1 MRDLIPDVDSD
12 RAFSQHAL
20 ERFRHQCAA
29 IPAYGAFA
37 RHVGRGP
44 DDVRDWRDIPPVPA
58 SAFRSH
64 DLSAAPLDSEA
75 VTFETSG
82 TTISRP
88 GRVRLSDTA
97 LYEAS
102 LSRSFER
109 HLLPDGAPLHGVV
122 FGPTRAEA
130 PRSSLWFMVDHVVR
144 KLCTGGTWIVER
156 GEPIWERADQA
167 VSGGQPVLLLG
178 TTLLFQAYF
187 DRCNREGRVF
197 QLPERSRAMDTGGA
211 KGTRINLRREDVE
224 AGFARVLGIEQS
236 RLVNEYG
243 MAELGSQFYQDT
255 LLAAYERR
263 SPLPGFTVAPWVRT
277 RVLDPETMRERSP
290 GVPGLL
296 VHYDLANL
304 EVPMAIQTEDVGT
317 LLATGRLLLEGRLP
331 EAERRGCSL
340 PFEQFLERERA

>member
-12 RAFSQHAL
+12 RGFSHHAL

-37 RHVGRGP
+37 RHLGRGP

-64 DLSAAPLDSEA
+64 DLSAAPSGREA

-102 LSRSFER
+102 LSRSFQR
-109 HLLPDGAPLHGVV
+109 HLLPDGARLHAIV

-130 PRSSLWFMVDHVVR
+130 PHSSLWFMVDHVVR
-144 KLCTGGTWIVER
+144 KLCAGGTWIVER

-167 VSGGQPVLLLG
+167 MSGGQPLLLLG

-187 DRCNREGRVF
+187 DRCDRERRVF
-197 QLPERSRAMDTGGA
+197 DLPAGSRAMDTGGA
-211 KGTRINLRREDVE
+211 KGTRIEVRREDVE
-224 AGFARVLGIEQS
+224 AGFTRVLGIERS
-236 RLVNEYG
+236 HLVNEYG
-243 MAELGSQFYQDT
+243 MAELGSQFYQDS
-255 LLAAYERR
+255 LSAFHDHRVPR
-263 SPLPGFTVAPWVRT
+263 PGFAVPPWVRT
-277 RVLDPETMRERSP
+277 RVLDPETMRELP
-290 GVPGLL
+290 AGVPGLL

-304 EVPMAIQTEDVGT
+304 EIPSAIQTEDVGT
-317 LLATGRLLLEGRLP
+317 LLAGNHLLLEGRLP
-331 EAERRGCSL
+331 EADRRGCSL
-340 PFEQFLERERA
+340 PFEQFVERERA